1 MGGKTKYENDTKN
14 YWTRS
19 SPYDENHQDGWRTTQ
34 EGSTEKGIYPTGKT
48 SNLHLDMSAGKGDTF
63 RPVNA
68 ETYGNNYDSIFRKTV
83 KNVCELCDDCD
94 CDEATTWEEL
104 SDEG

>member
-1 MGGKTKYENDTKN
+1 MNG
-14 YWTRS
+14 
-19 SPYDENHQDGWRTTQ
+19 
-34 EGSTEKGIYPTGKT
+34 
-48 SNLHLDMSAGKGDTF
+48 AGKGDSY

-83 KNVCELCDDCD
+83 KDVCKLCDDCD